1 MSNGVRALVL
11 NCTLKP
17 SPEESSAGLLASQVL
32 EALEQQGVEGEVLR
46 VVDHG
51 VRFGVTTDEGSGD
64 GWPGIRSRMLQADIV
79 VLATPIWM
87 GQPSSVAKMV
97 LERLDAELGETDDH
111 GRLLTYGKV
120 AMVAVVGNE
129 DGAHHVIAEC
139 LQALNDTGF
148 SMAANA
154 GTYWVGQAMQT
165 TDYKD
170 LDPSPEE
177 TTSATRSAAANAV
190 HLARLLQD
198 SEYPAA

>member
-1 MSNGVRALVL
+1 MSNGVSALVL

-32 EALEQQGVEGEVLR
+32 EALQQQGAEGEVLR
-46 VVDHG
+46 VVDHD
-51 VRFGVTTDEGSGD
+51 VRFGVSTDEGSGD
-64 GWPGIRSRMLQADIV
+64 GWPGIRTRMLKAHILV
-79 VLATPIWM
+79 VATPIWL

-97 LERLDAELGETDDH
+97 LERLDAELSETDDH

-148 SMAANA
+148 SVAANA

-165 TDYKD
+165 IDYQD
-170 LDPSPEE
+170 LDASPEE

-190 HLARLLQD
+190 HLARLLQG

>member
-1 MSNGVRALVL
+1 MSNGVSALVL

-32 EALEQQGVEGEVLR
+32 EALQQQGAEGEVLR
-46 VVDHG
+46 VVDHD
-51 VRFGVTTDEGSGD
+51 VRFGVSTDEGSGD
-64 GWPGIRSRMLQADIV
+64 GWPGIRTRMLKADIV
-79 VLATPIWM
+79 VVATPIWL

-97 LERLDAELGETDDH
+97 LERLDAELSETDDH

-148 SMAANA
+148 SVAANA

-165 TDYKD
+165 IDYQD
-170 LDPSPEE
+170 LDASPEE

-190 HLARLLQD
+190 HLARLLQG